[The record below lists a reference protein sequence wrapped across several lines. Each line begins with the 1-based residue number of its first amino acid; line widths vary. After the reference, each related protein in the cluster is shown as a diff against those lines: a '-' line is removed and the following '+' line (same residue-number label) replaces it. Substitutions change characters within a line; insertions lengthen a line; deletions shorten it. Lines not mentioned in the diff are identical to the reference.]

1 MADSFGSF
9 LADTRKEHIS
19 AEKINDNLT
28 FQNQKPAHSVRAFF
42 LI

>member
-19 AEKINDNLT
+19 AEKINDNL
-28 FQNQKPAHSVRAFF
+28 PHYYPIV
-42 LI
+42 